1 MPEQQ
6 TSERDPTEQE
16 MSPQSA
22 AEQARPEQPAVG
34 VGAGALTDARATA
47 SVSGDASGTDFG
59 TDFGPRRAA
68 AGGPNAGPGGYSLF
82 VDAMKWVLPLLAVVV
97 FLAVIIVTSMQK
109 EDDTFSV
116 VIPTE
121 QTETPEER
129 MAAPEMT
136 GFDDK
141 GRPYNVTAE
150 RARRDEADD
159 SVIHLEQV
167 TGWMLM
173 DAAAGAADGEGK
185 SNGNAESTQAADLF
199 ASGSI
204 NPEAQPENQLKIAS
218 RTGVL
223 HSNDNLIDLSGDVVM
238 TIGTT
243 YKIATEAAT
252 INMHDKT
259 AKSDVATAVTLDWGT
274 VDANSFAADSDAK
287 TVVFTGNVRTTI
299 LPKSQL
305 AGR

>member
-1 MPEQQ
+1 MPDRAEV
-6 TSERDPTEQE
+6 
-16 MSPQSA
+16 
-22 AEQARPEQPAVG
+22 EQAGVEHIAPQGAAADGAVSA
-34 VGAGALTDARATA
+34 VLADAGATA
-47 SVSGDASGTDFG
+47 AAPGV
-59 TDFGPRRAA
+59 DFGPRRSEASGPAA
-68 AGGPNAGPGGYSLF
+68 SPGGYSRF
-82 VDAMKWVLPLLAVVV
+82 VDAMKWVLPILAVVV

-116 VIPTE
+116 AIPTE

-150 RARRDEADD
+150 RARRDEVDD
-159 SVIHLEQV
+159 SLIHLEQV

-173 DAAAGAADGEGK
+173 DVLPDAGNAAADDAGDPD
-185 SNGNAESTQAADLF
+185 AESTQTADLF
-199 ASGSI
+199 ASSSI
-204 NPEAQPENQLKIAS
+204 NPEAQPENQLKIS
-218 RTGVL
+218 SHTGVL

-259 AKSDVATAVTLDWGT
+259 AKSDLPTAVTLDWGT
-274 VDANSFAADSDAK
+274 IDANSFTADSDAK
-287 TVVFTGNVRTTI
+287 TVVFTGNVHTTI
-299 LPKSQL
+299 LPKSGL
-305 AGR
+305 APTPSTAKE